1 MGVSALQ
8 ITVGRAADM
17 ETVVRFFERTAY
29 EIRPVDD
36 ETILLRAPGETGAAI
51 ARREVEIYL
60 GILERR
66 NPGLTVS
73 LAA

>member
-29 EIRPVDD
+29 EIRPV
-36 ETILLRAPGETGAAI
+36 TMRP
-51 ARREVEIYL
+51 
-60 GILERR
+60 
-66 NPGLTVS
+66 S
-73 LAA
+73 S